1 MELFIFITTPGLHLT
16 QNEKRYHGGTKIQ
29 IFNVVKYRLSYK
41 MEHLNPDRF
50 VIKCLRGRLCVFL
63 SFIWTLKIPQI
74 VVALTESLLIET
86 IVYST
91 IALLYINGMSK
102 LLGFYNFMYPF
113 CVDEAMGNG
122 IRYCPCSL
130 SVIPAGWVVPYSIF
144 FPKQACCGLRY
155 YFDSDSTASKMWS
168 MHLEGETVASK

>member
-1 MELFIFITTPGLHLT
+1 
-16 QNEKRYHGGTKIQ
+16 
-29 IFNVVKYRLSYK
+29 

-63 SFIWTLKIPQI
+63 SFIWTVKIPQI
-74 VVALTESLLIET
+74 VVALTENLLIET
-86 IVYST
+86 IVFST

-144 FPKQACCGLRY
+144 FQSKHAVVYVIILTQIPLPQRCGACILKVKPLPQSNRY
-155 YFDSDSTASKMWS
+155 IPVS
-168 MHLEGETVASK
+168 G